1 MHQQQSGVDRE
12 VRDRVRRIETRLTK
26 IGRHMGVDVG
36 GGQPEWLDAQS
47 RVVIPTPNCNVGD
60 IVKVIPV
67 EQHRKEVDVYVGSEY
82 LLTLI
87 IDR

>member
-1 MHQQQSGVDRE
+1 MNHQPAVDRE

-36 GGQPEWLDAQS
+36 GGQPEWIDDKG

-60 IVKVIPV
+60 IVKAIPAD
-67 EQHRKEVDVYVGSEY
+67 RRDKEIKVYVGDEY
-82 LLTLI
+82 LLTLFV
-87 IDR
+87 DQ